1 MMRGKKIFHRH
12 FIDRIALINAFI
24 SAFALYPQLFV
35 LLTTFTIDTES
46 FSMTSFVL
54 VLVSSILW
62 FWYGVHQR
70 AVPLIVSSFLNAC
83 AAAGIVLLLFAHR
96 LF

>member
-1 MMRGKKIFHRH
+1 MRGRKILHRH
-12 FIDRIALINAFI
+12 FIDRAALVNAFI

-35 LLTTFTIDTES
+35 LLTSFRVDTES
-46 FSMTSFVL
+46 FSMISFVL
-54 VLVSSILW
+54 VLVSSVLW

-83 AAAGIVLLLFAHR
+83 AAGGIIVLLILHGF
-96 LF
+96 F

>member
-1 MMRGKKIFHRH
+1 MREKKILHRH
-12 FIDRIALINAFI
+12 FIDRVALINAFI

-35 LLTTFTIDTES
+35 LLTSFSIETES

-83 AAAGIVLLLFAHR
+83 AAGGIVLLLFVHR
-96 LF
+96 VF

>member
-1 MMRGKKIFHRH
+1 MREKKILHRH
-12 FIDRIALINAFI
+12 FIDRVALINAFI

-35 LLTTFTIDTES
+35 LLTSFSIETES

-83 AAAGIVLLLFAHR
+83 AAGGIIVLLIAHG
-96 LF
+96 FF